1 LRPNAKS
8 QRNSQRRAAEASGA
22 SFDEKEEAKKKE
34 RFSVVI
40 GAFIFAI
47 GILASRVLGL
57 FRDMLTARYFSAD
70 VRDALLNAFR
80 LPNLFRRIFGEGS
93 LSVSFIP
100 VFVDILTH
108 QPAGEQASEKR
119 ARVLVAGV
127 FSILLSI
134 TLTVSFLAIVFM
146 EDLMSLLLN
155 GHAYMAVP
163 GKLELTVYLGRIM
176 FGFLVLISLYGYF
189 MAILSALKKFAAA
202 AIAPCFFNLSMIAAA
217 LVSPQFAAPETVL
230 AISVIVGGILQ
241 MAVLVPGV
249 IKSGYFPRFTLPWS
263 SQWSSPDV
271 ARVIKTILPSVFG
284 VSMLQITALV
294 NMRFAAELP
303 SGSHSYLYLA
313 DRILELPLSLFVVSI
328 SSALL
333 PTLARY
339 WSEKNKEAM
348 ADTINHYIR
357 LIAFVAL
364 PAAIG
369 MFVLARPITEVLF
382 LGRQF
387 KYQDALATASLI
399 RIYAFAVVVSAG
411 VRILAQGFYAIQN
424 TWFPALA
431 GAVALIAHLL
441 FAYSLTNAFGLEGLA
456 TASVG
461 SALVNLLMLAT
472 AYNEWVGS
480 LQFKAFLRSFMRFA
494 ICGALMVAALQL
506 YEPLFPLI
514 AGKFRGSRAVVLFVV
529 STFGAGVYF
538 LAGRFLRVEEF
549 EETVAA
555 FRARLSR

>member
-1 LRPNAKS
+1 MRPNAKS
-8 QRNSQRRAAEASGA
+8 QGNLETAPGAKLGAKSSLKQERNSVVFAALIFASGTA
-22 SFDEKEEAKKKE
+22 
-34 RFSVVI
+34 
-40 GAFIFAI
+40 
-47 GILASRVLGL
+47 ASRVLGL
-57 FRDMLTARYFSAD
+57 FRDMLTARYFPSD

-100 VFVDILTH
+100 VFIDILTH
-108 QPAGEQASEKR
+108 KPSGELESDQR
-119 ARVLVAGV
+119 ARALVAGV
-127 FSILLSI
+127 FSILLTV
-134 TLTVSFLAIVFM
+134 TLTVSLLAIVFM
-146 EDLMSLLLN
+146 DDLMWVLLN
-155 GHAYMAVP
+155 GQSYMAVP
-163 GKLELTVYLGRIM
+163 GKFELTVYLGRIM

-189 MAILSALKKFAAA
+189 MAILNSLKKFAAA

-217 LVSPQFAAPETVL
+217 LVSPRFAAPETVL
-230 AISVIVGGILQ
+230 AFSVIVGGFLQ
-241 MAVLVPGV
+241 MAVLIPGV
-249 IKSGYFPRFTLPWS
+249 VKSGYFPRFTF
-263 SQWSSPDV
+263 QWSSPDV
-271 ARVIKTILPSVFG
+271 FRVLKTILPSIFG

-339 WSEKNKEAM
+339 WAEKNKEAM

-387 KYQDALATASLI
+387 KYEDALATASVI

-431 GAVALIAHLL
+431 GGVALIAHVL
-441 FAYSLTNAFGLEGLA
+441 FAYSLTKAFGLEGLA

-480 LQFKAFLRSFMRFA
+480 LQFKAFLKSFLRFA
-494 ICGALMVAALQL
+494 ICGAVMVAALQL
-506 YEPLFPLI
+506 YDPLFPLI
-514 AGKFRGSRAVVLFVV
+514 AGKFRGSRAVVLFAV
-529 STFGAGVYF
+529 SAFGVGLYF
-538 LAGRFLRVEEF
+538 LSGRLLRVEEF
-549 EETVAA
+549 RETMAA
-555 FRARLSR
+555 FRARFSR